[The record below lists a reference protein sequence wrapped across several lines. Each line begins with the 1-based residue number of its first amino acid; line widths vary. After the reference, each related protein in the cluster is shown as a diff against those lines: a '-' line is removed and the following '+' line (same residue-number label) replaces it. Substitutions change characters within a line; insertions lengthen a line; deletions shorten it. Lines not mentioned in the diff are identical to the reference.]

1 MLTDDLFRDA
11 VLWGR
16 QEGGEDRSS
25 VGWQRRT
32 VSLICMNIYPRTE
45 DSYTTSDCKYR
56 RRDPAVRCFF
66 LLRNKLLCV

>member
-25 VGWQRRT
+25 VGWQTRT
-32 VSLICMNIYPRTE
+32 VIMHGHITYMVRTE
-45 DSYTTSDCKYR
+45 DIYTSTEYR
-56 RRDPAVRCFF
+56 RRDPHSWALLF
-66 LLRNKLLCV
+66 LLRNKPLFS

>member
-32 VSLICMNIYPRTE
+32 VSLICMNIYGA
-45 DSYTTSDCKYR
+45 YR
-56 RRDPAVRCFF
+56 G
-66 LLRNKLLCV
+66 